1 MIYDVVI
8 GKVYRVPTRWSAVMA
23 LEAADFGIQF
33 STDSVPARERLSYF
47 REALGRSFTRLD
59 LGPYDDRPVRYEATV
74 HGFDGLGV
82 IWGRTNGNIGRRTQP
97 LLTDGND
104 DFIFGTI
111 LSGCSLPSQAGR
123 EFRMDAGT
131 AVLLSCGD
139 VGAKDYPVPT
149 EFLTLR
155 IPRPL
160 LNGVAAKP
168 EDALARPIPAD
179 TEALRLLVRYVQLTL
194 KNQQLTSPELRRL
207 FTAHIHD
214 LVALALGATRD
225 AANIAYGRGM
235 RAARLQAAKAFIT
248 KNIHR
253 ADLSA
258 KTVATHLGV
267 TPRYVHLLF
276 ENEGLSCSKFVVE
289 RRLVRAY
296 EMLFDSQ
303 CSERTITAIAYTA
316 GFSDLSHFN
325 RAFCRRFGMTPSD
338 VRHACR
344 DAANAR
350 LCPRSPWQ

>member
-1 MIYDVVI
+1 MEN
-8 GKVYRVPTRWSAVMA
+8 G
-23 LEAADFGIQF
+23 AAGFGIQV
-33 STDSVPARERLSYF
+33 STDSVPERERLPYF

-123 EFRMDAGT
+123 EFRMDVGA

-155 IPRPL
+155 IQRRL
-160 LNGVAAKP
+160 LNAMAARP
-168 EDALARPIPAD
+168 EDALARPIPAN
-179 TEALRLLVRYVQLTL
+179 TEALRLLVDYVRLTL
-194 KNQQLTSPELRRL
+194 KNRQLASPELRRL
-207 FTAHIHD
+207 FTAHVSD
-214 LVALALGATRD
+214 LVALAVGASQD
-225 AANIAYGRGM
+225 GANIAYGRGM

-248 KNIHR
+248 RNIR
-253 ADLSA
+253 RGDLSA
-258 KTVATHLGV
+258 TTVATYLGV
-267 TPRYVHLLF
+267 TPRYIHLLF
-276 ENEGLSCSKFVVE
+276 ETEGLSCNKFIVE
-289 RRLVRAY
+289 RRLERAY

-303 CSERTITAIAYTA
+303 HSDRTITAIAFTA

-325 RAFCRRFGMTPSD
+325 RAFRRLFGMTPSD
-338 VRHACR
+338 VRHAGR
-344 DAANAR
+344 DAGNG
-350 LCPRSPWQ
+350 

>member
-1 MIYDVVI
+1 M
-8 GKVYRVPTRWSAVMA
+8 GNG
-23 LEAADFGIQF
+23 AAGFGIQF
-33 STDSVPARERLSYF
+33 STDSERERLPYF

-111 LSGCSLPSQAGR
+111 LSGCSLPSQVGR
-123 EFRMDAGT
+123 EFRLDAGA

-155 IPRPL
+155 IPRRL
-160 LNGVAAKP
+160 LNGMAAKP
-168 EDALARPIPAD
+168 EDALARPIPAN
-179 TEALRLLVRYVQLTL
+179 TEALRLLVDYIRPTMKTRQLA
-194 KNQQLTSPELRRL
+194 SPELRRL
-207 FTAHIHD
+207 FAAHISD
-214 LVALALGATRD
+214 LIALAVGATRD
-225 AANIAYGRGM
+225 AADIAYGRGM

-248 KNIHR
+248 RNIRR

-258 KTVATHLGV
+258 NTVAIHLGV
-267 TPRYVHLLF
+267 SSRYVHLLF
-276 ENEGLSCSKFVVE
+276 EAEGLSFSRFVIE

-296 EMLFDSQ
+296 EMLFDTQRSD
-303 CSERTITAIAYTA
+303 RTIAAIAFAA

-325 RAFCRRFGMTPSD
+325 RVFRRRFGMTPSE
-338 VRHACR
+338 VRHAGR
-344 DAANAR
+344 G
-350 LCPRSPWQ
+350 S